1 MSTVNRHTS
10 RRVARI
16 PAVARPSAL
25 LTRMMVS
32 INRWLRGWWQRWLD
46 AVLRWHKRPG
56 EELPQVRQPLTCEPL
71 EPRILLSSEFH
82 PGIQAVLVTSSS
94 AQALD
99 VSAPATINLTPL
111 VDADGTQ
118 VTLAITGPGTA
129 QLVSDGAG
137 FALKLNNTDASTQ
150 VSLAANGGDGR
161 VVLTGISVR
170 DNVGALDLAVADLQG
185 DATFSGTLRTL
196 VLGDIRKSRL
206 DIAGASD
213 IALQAGR
220 IVDSQLHAPLA
231 RVSVVAS
238 DWLAGIPGA
247 SRLELAGLSSLS
259 TSGDFAADLHV
270 SGQGVPVYALGS
282 VRVGGGI
289 VGGMWSIHGR
299 GSVLQAGST
308 SRDWCANLT
317 GTLVQFISKGDA
329 SGSLSLAALQMLQV
343 GGSAR
348 GFTLLVGADLGD
360 DCAPGGVGA
369 NADSYQAGTLAR
381 VRISGDLI
389 DSRLLVGLDP
399 VNAVFGDGN
408 DQQLG
413 SPTQRLQEFIVG
425 GQVTDSTVV
434 APAFPSAV
442 RIAGTSL
449 APGSLGQV
457 FASVSA
463 DSVAPLLSARL
474 LDDTGS
480 VSDDG
485 LTRDPAV
492 VVEITEAGVL
502 SAIEANLDNSADFL
516 PVSAALQSDG
526 SYLIN
531 ARALAELSGSRLPDG
546 AYTLSLRARDAAGNV
561 AEPVTVRFTL
571 DTSAPALG
579 QLALD
584 PASDSGAL
592 GDLST
597 TAEIVTLIGQS
608 TAGAAIELAAL
619 GLSTT
624 ADETGAFSFTNL
636 ALALGSNRFDFTA
649 SDAAGNRSTASLE
662 VERTELIGDTA
673 APTLSAALANDSG
686 TSNSDRVTND
696 PTIIG
701 QTGDDV
707 GVTQLLV
714 AVDPTGTPDTTDLSG
729 LIQPDGSFT
738 LSAGQLASLA
748 AGVLADGEHSVLIQ
762 ALDAAGNATEKTV
775 SFTLD
780 TAAPAA
786 ATFAIAAA
794 DAFNGDD
801 SQTSASRV
809 VLRGQAPAGAV
820 VTLGAQGLSTLAG
833 QTGSFQLANVGL
845 VEGDN
850 LLSLTIADA
859 AGNTLSVARTL
870 TRVTATHSD
879 AVLDWNAIALEA
891 IKRDV
896 TDPPVATRVLA
907 IQSLAVFDTL
917 AAIEGTPAY
926 LVQRTVNGPISI
938 SAAVAQAAY
947 RVLSQLYP
955 AQRASFD
962 AALQTSLAGVPEGAA
977 RTAGIALGQ
986 EIADAVLA
994 IRAADGYRNFITDD
1008 GSTAIGKWRPTGP
1021 AFLTAEDPQ
1030 WSYLAPF
1037 ALSSGDAFRAP
1048 PPPALDSLAY
1058 AQALEEVRSLGSATS
1073 ITRSADQTEQALF
1086 WADGGGSLTPP
1097 GHWSQIASQ
1106 VAREQGNSLS
1116 ANARLLAQVNV
1127 ALADA
1132 AIACWDTKYAYDFW
1146 RPETAI
1152 HNAGAD
1158 GNAGTA
1164 QDASWRPLLISPAH
1178 PDYVSGHSTFSA
1190 AAAEVL
1196 AATFGDAVSFTT
1208 TSSTLPGVTRSY
1220 GSFSQAAAEAGASR
1234 VYGGIH
1240 TSFADLAGRE
1250 LGKQVAVATLARFSL
1265 NQDTQ
1270 APTIVASKTPAATN
1284 SNLTL
1289 SGQILD
1295 NLSGVAGAQWR
1306 LDNGELQELA
1316 VAANGGFSISTAF
1329 ALDGSADGVHTLTV
1343 LARDVAGNLSAAYT
1357 RSFILDTQAPTLSLS
1372 SLQEGASLT
1381 GNSRLTG
1388 IADAAGSALT
1398 LLSYRLDSGPLRS
1411 LIFDSDGAFDA
1422 ALAFAGLDIGSHTLI
1437 LNASDAA
1444 GNSASLTRTVKVD
1457 ALAAFT
1463 VVSVTPASGAQD
1475 VGVTFRPQ
1483 VNFSR
1488 AVNTA
1493 TLTADSLYA
1502 TAPDGS
1508 KIAASIVPALD
1519 GSFAWLFFT
1528 KPLPGASQ
1536 ITLHV
1541 NGSAIRAQQDGA
1553 FLDADGNGTGGGL
1566 LTSTFSTVSR
1576 TAVAGTRLVGKVV
1589 DPGPDLQPMT
1599 FDDIGRG
1606 ADGIIHTPD
1615 DVFLLPIAHAKVYVL
1630 GQEDRFVFTD
1640 ADGNFTL
1647 DGVPAGTVKVAVD
1660 GRTASNAPS
1669 GVFFPEMVMDVEL
1682 LPGVTNTLMGGMG
1695 SVAKRLANIDR
1706 REVYLPRV
1714 PTSALQAVSDTATTV
1729 ITLTDAAS
1737 APQLTEQQRAGLTL
1751 TVNPGSA
1758 IGENGEVL
1766 QDVQIGIS
1774 TVPPELV
1781 RDMLPPGVLQH
1792 SFDITIQAPGV
1803 ATFAE
1808 PVEIS
1813 FPNVFAAAPGTK
1825 LNILS
1830 FDHTTGRLVINGTGT
1845 VSADGLTVVSDPG
1858 SGIRAPGWHSMT
1870 QPGNPVRGP
1879 ADPPPPPPCDEDAK
1893 SNPLDNMTFWSDS
1906 LADILECASS
1916 ISETLRIIRNV
1927 YTVMNDSF
1935 GLVAEL
1941 VDLVRTT
1948 KTAVNQGQP
1957 ASVVLGFAKVAQTYK
1972 GKIVNLV
1979 EIVNQ
1984 TVFEAATK
1992 WEIIVDCLGSALN
2005 IADRACG
2012 KLIDDPCEEI
2022 SFFGEYACAA
2032 IEVAN
2037 TSFDAAKLLYDRYTN
2052 ELKSLV
2058 SYKAACFIT
2067 ENLISLIDDY
2077 LKQDQL
2083 QQPSQPLVAGRV
2095 VSGVVALAATT
2106 VSATFDD
2113 LLQQLQAIAVELPLN
2128 NATLNSNT
2136 LAFVGEA
2143 SILTDSMMSVFPSS
2157 ARLST
2162 SMYGLPRQG
2171 FYLATYGDAEIRG
2184 NFEGGEKLDLFL
2196 PSNIDFAIRVFDPIT
2211 GLIGAAYGKT
2221 PSSGITVT
2229 IPGLLQFKDAADAD
2243 GDGLSDLA
2251 EVIIGTDVNSIDSDG
2266 DGISDRSEI
2275 DQGLDPLGGLA
2286 LPLGVLAVV
2295 SPQGDVVAVAVSGTT
2310 DGGYASNAY
2319 LAVGVSGLAVVDTA
2333 AITSPRLLGEFYFSG
2348 NNVDIAVDGA
2358 RKLAALAASEA
2369 GLHLVDISNPSAPKL
2384 QQTITL
2390 GGPVTGVVV
2399 RDGNAYA
2406 IYGTRVVSVDL
2417 NTGDIRQTLDLA
2429 TLGGSTLVDIAID
2442 GDTLYT
2448 IDASRTMR
2456 SVSISGDVLT
2466 PRGALTLAVAG
2477 GKIFVGGGVAY
2488 VGRDDGF
2495 SGGFSSVD
2503 VSDLDSLRLLSGVDA
2518 NNIAG
2523 GAIAANGSG
2532 LAVAVGRPGR
2542 TNVLDVLSVLDPSN
2556 TANFVTRIDLPA
2568 APKDVVLANG
2578 LAFVADGTG
2587 GLQIVNY
2594 AGFDT
2599 KRIAPNVSITAN
2611 GVDVDPATPGI
2622 QVLEGRTVRVVPT
2635 VTDDVQ
2641 VRNVELLVNG
2651 RVVAN
2656 DVAFPWDLFA
2666 QAPSIALGGNTLTL
2680 QVRATD
2686 TGGNF
2691 ALSNIV
2697 TLDVVPDTF
2706 APQVVSVS
2714 VDEGARRF
2722 FVRSIEV
2729 TFDEPLDLA
2738 RLNTSGVH
2746 LLRAGADASFGTA
2759 DDVAVA
2765 VRLDTR
2771 SFGQSLSVLT
2781 SGLLPPGDYRLSIDP
2796 DIIADRAGNALD
2808 AAIVRHFSIRPA
2820 SDVRALSGIA
2830 EISTAPSANPG
2841 QQIGIAVP
2849 FDPATARAELAT
2861 VDGNGN
2867 LTTAT
2872 LSATR
2877 WDSARGI
2884 AYFNVPINA
2893 VTGDAVVFSQVGST
2907 RTDFADGSFPLQI
2920 LPVIDGIDVQYLS
2933 DE

>member
-32 INRWLRGWWQRWLD
+32 INRWLRGWWQRWVD

-56 EELPQVRQPLTCEPL
+56 EVLPQVRQPLTCEPL

-82 PGIQAVLVTSSS
+82 PGIQAILVTSSS

-118 VTLAITGPGTA
+118 VTLGITGPGTA

-150 VSLAANGGDGR
+150 VALAANGGDGR
-161 VVLTGISVR
+161 IVLTGISVS
-170 DNVGALDLAVADLQG
+170 DDVGALDLAVADLQG

-196 VLGDIRKSRL
+196 VLGDLRNARL
-206 DIAGASD
+206 DLAGATD
-213 IALQAGR
+213 ITLQAGK

-282 VRVGGGI
+282 VRVGGAI

-308 SRDWCANLT
+308 SRDWCANFT

-381 VRISGDLI
+381 VRITGNLV

-442 RIAGTSL
+442 RIGGTSL
-449 APGSLGQV
+449 APATLSQV

-463 DSVAPLLSARL
+463 DSVAPVLSARL
-474 LDDTGS
+474 QDDTGS

-492 VVEITEAGVL
+492 LVEIIEAGVL
-502 SAIEANLDNSADFL
+502 SAIEASLDDSAGFL
-516 PVSAALQSDG
+516 PVSAALQGDG

-531 ARALAELSGSRLPDG
+531 ARALAELRGGSLPDG

-584 PASDSGAL
+584 PSSDSGAL
-592 GDLST
+592 GDLRT
-597 TAEIVTLIGQS
+597 TAEIVTLIGRS

-636 ALALGSNRFDFTA
+636 TLALGSNRFDFTASDAAGNRITASLEVERTEVISDTTAPTLSAALANDSGTSNSDRVTNDPAINGQTGDDIAVTQLLVAVDPGATPDSTDLSGLIQPDGSFTLSAAQLASLAGGVLADGEHSVLIQALDAAGNVTEKTVSFTLDTSAPALGQLALDPATDTGALGDLSTTAEIVTLIGQSTSGAVIQLAALGRSTTADASGAFSFADVALALGSNRFDFTA

-662 VERTELIGDTA
+662 VERTEVISDTT
-673 APTLSAALANDSG
+673 APTLSAALANDTGTSNGDRVTNDPAINGQTDDDVGVTQLLVTVDPTGTPDTTDLSGLIQADGSFTLSAAQLASLAGGVLADGEHSVLIQALDAAGNVTEKTVSFTLDTSAPALGQLALDPPSDTGALGDLSTTVEIVTLIGQSAAGAAIELAFLGLSTTADESGAFSFSNVALALGSNRFDFTASDAAGNRSTASLEVERTEAISDTTAPTLSAALANDTGTSNSDRVTNDPAINGQTADDIAVTQLLVAVDPGATPDSTDLSGLIQPDGSYTLSAAQLASLAGGALADGEHTVLIQALDAAGNVTEKTVSFTLDTSAPALGQLALDPATDTGTLGDLRTTAEIVTLVGQSAAGAAIELAFLGLSTTADETGAFSFSNVALALGSNRFDFTASDAAGNRSTASLEVERTEVIGDTTAPTLSAILARDTG

-701 QTGDDV
+701 QTGDNV
-707 GVTQLLV
+707 AVTQLLV
-714 AVDPTGTPDTTDLSG
+714 AIDPTGTPDTIDLSG
-729 LIQPDGSFT
+729 LIQPDGRFT
-738 LSAGQLASLA
+738 LSAAQLASLA
-748 AGVLADGEHSVLIQ
+748 GGVLADGEHSVLIQ
-762 ALDAAGNATEKTV
+762 ALDAAGNVTEKTV

-786 ATFAIAAA
+786 ATFAIATA

-809 VLRGQAPAGAV
+809 VLRGQAPAGAI

-845 VEGDN
+845 VEGEN

-926 LVQRTVNGPISI
+926 LVQRTVSGPISI
-938 SAAVAQAAY
+938 TAAVAQAAH

-962 AALQTSLAGVPEGAA
+962 AALQSSLAGVPDGAA

-1030 WSYLAPF
+1030 WSYLVPF
-1037 ALSSGDAFRAP
+1037 ALTSGDEFRAP

-1073 ITRSADQTEQALF
+1073 ATRSADQTEQALF

-1116 ANARLLAQVNV
+1116 ANARLLAQINV

-1158 GNAGTA
+1158 GNAGTT

-1250 LGKQVAVATLARFSL
+1250 LGKQVAVATLARFAL

-1306 LDNGELQELA
+1306 LDNGELQELV
-1316 VAANGGFSISTAF
+1316 VAANGSFSISTAF
-1329 ALDGSADGVHTLTV
+1329 VLDGSADGVHTLTV
-1343 LARDVAGNLSAAYT
+1343 LARDVAGNLSSAYT

-1398 LLSYRLDSGPLRS
+1398 LLSYRLGSGPLRS
-1411 LIFDSDGAFDA
+1411 LIFDSDGGFDA
-1422 ALAFAGLDIGSHTLI
+1422 ALAFAGLDIGSHTLV

-1444 GNSASLTRTVKVD
+1444 GNSASLTRIVKVD

-1508 KIAASIVPALD
+1508 KIAATIVPALD

-1536 ITLHV
+1536 IKLHV

-1553 FLDADGNGTGGGL
+1553 FLDADGNGSSGGL
-1566 LTSTFSTVSR
+1566 LTS
-1576 TAVAGTRLVGKVV
+1576 
-1589 DPGPDLQPMT
+1589 
-1599 FDDIGRG
+1599 
-1606 ADGIIHTPD
+1606 
-1615 DVFLLPIAHAKVYVL
+1615 
-1630 GQEDRFVFTD
+1630 
-1640 ADGNFTL
+1640 
-1647 DGVPAGTVKVAVD
+1647 
-1660 GRTASNAPS
+1660 
-1669 GVFFPEMVMDVEL
+1669 EL
-1682 LPGVTNTLMGGMG
+1682 
-1695 SVAKRLANIDR
+1695 S
-1706 REVYLPRV
+1706 
-1714 PTSALQAVSDTATTV
+1714 
-1729 ITLTDAAS
+1729 
-1737 APQLTEQQRAGLTL
+1737 
-1751 TVNPGSA
+1751 
-1758 IGENGEVL
+1758 
-1766 QDVQIGIS
+1766 
-1774 TVPPELV
+1774 
-1781 RDMLPPGVLQH
+1781 
-1792 SFDITIQAPGV
+1792 
-1803 ATFAE
+1803 
-1808 PVEIS
+1808 
-1813 FPNVFAAAPGTK
+1813 
-1825 LNILS
+1825 
-1830 FDHTTGRLVINGTGT
+1830 
-1845 VSADGLTVVSDPG
+1845 
-1858 SGIRAPGWHSMT
+1858 
-1870 QPGNPVRGP
+1870 
-1879 ADPPPPPPCDEDAK
+1879 
-1893 SNPLDNMTFWSDS
+1893 
-1906 LADILECASS
+1906 
-1916 ISETLRIIRNV
+1916 
-1927 YTVMNDSF
+1927 
-1935 GLVAEL
+1935 
-1941 VDLVRTT
+1941 
-1948 KTAVNQGQP
+1948 
-1957 ASVVLGFAKVAQTYK
+1957 
-1972 GKIVNLV
+1972 
-1979 EIVNQ
+1979 
-1984 TVFEAATK
+1984 
-1992 WEIIVDCLGSALN
+1992 
-2005 IADRACG
+2005 
-2012 KLIDDPCEEI
+2012 
-2022 SFFGEYACAA
+2022 
-2032 IEVAN
+2032 
-2037 TSFDAAKLLYDRYTN
+2037 
-2052 ELKSLV
+2052 
-2058 SYKAACFIT
+2058 
-2067 ENLISLIDDY
+2067 
-2077 LKQDQL
+2077 
-2083 QQPSQPLVAGRV
+2083 
-2095 VSGVVALAATT
+2095 
-2106 VSATFDD
+2106 
-2113 LLQQLQAIAVELPLN
+2113 
-2128 NATLNSNT
+2128 
-2136 LAFVGEA
+2136 
-2143 SILTDSMMSVFPSS
+2143 
-2157 ARLST
+2157 
-2162 SMYGLPRQG
+2162 
-2171 FYLATYGDAEIRG
+2171 
-2184 NFEGGEKLDLFL
+2184 
-2196 PSNIDFAIRVFDPIT
+2196 
-2211 GLIGAAYGKT
+2211 
-2221 PSSGITVT
+2221 
-2229 IPGLLQFKDAADAD
+2229 
-2243 GDGLSDLA
+2243 
-2251 EVIIGTDVNSIDSDG
+2251 
-2266 DGISDRSEI
+2266 
-2275 DQGLDPLGGLA
+2275 
-2286 LPLGVLAVV
+2286 
-2295 SPQGDVVAVAVSGTT
+2295 
-2310 DGGYASNAY
+2310 
-2319 LAVGVSGLAVVDTA
+2319 
-2333 AITSPRLLGEFYFSG
+2333 
-2348 NNVDIAVDGA
+2348 
-2358 RKLAALAASEA
+2358 
-2369 GLHLVDISNPSAPKL
+2369 
-2384 QQTITL
+2384 
-2390 GGPVTGVVV
+2390 
-2399 RDGNAYA
+2399 
-2406 IYGTRVVSVDL
+2406 
-2417 NTGDIRQTLDLA
+2417 
-2429 TLGGSTLVDIAID
+2429 
-2442 GDTLYT
+2442 
-2448 IDASRTMR
+2448 
-2456 SVSISGDVLT
+2456 
-2466 PRGALTLAVAG
+2466 
-2477 GKIFVGGGVAY
+2477 
-2488 VGRDDGF
+2488 
-2495 SGGFSSVD
+2495 
-2503 VSDLDSLRLLSGVDA
+2503 
-2518 NNIAG
+2518 
-2523 GAIAANGSG
+2523 
-2532 LAVAVGRPGR
+2532 
-2542 TNVLDVLSVLDPSN
+2542 
-2556 TANFVTRIDLPA
+2556 
-2568 APKDVVLANG
+2568 
-2578 LAFVADGTG
+2578 
-2587 GLQIVNY
+2587 
-2594 AGFDT
+2594 
-2599 KRIAPNVSITAN
+2599 
-2611 GVDVDPATPGI
+2611 
-2622 QVLEGRTVRVVPT
+2622 
-2635 VTDDVQ
+2635 
-2641 VRNVELLVNG
+2641 
-2651 RVVAN
+2651 
-2656 DVAFPWDLFA
+2656 
-2666 QAPSIALGGNTLTL
+2666 
-2680 QVRATD
+2680 
-2686 TGGNF
+2686 
-2691 ALSNIV
+2691 
-2697 TLDVVPDTF
+2697 
-2706 APQVVSVS
+2706 
-2714 VDEGARRF
+2714 
-2722 FVRSIEV
+2722 
-2729 TFDEPLDLA
+2729 
-2738 RLNTSGVH
+2738 
-2746 LLRAGADASFGTA
+2746 
-2759 DDVAVA
+2759 
-2765 VRLDTR
+2765 
-2771 SFGQSLSVLT
+2771 
-2781 SGLLPPGDYRLSIDP
+2781 
-2796 DIIADRAGNALD
+2796 
-2808 AAIVRHFSIRPA
+2808 
-2820 SDVRALSGIA
+2820 
-2830 EISTAPSANPG
+2830 APSAAPRWPG
-2841 QQIGIAVP
+2841 RG
-2849 FDPATARAELAT
+2849 
-2861 VDGNGN
+2861 
-2867 LTTAT
+2867 
-2872 LSATR
+2872 LSAR
-2877 WDSARGI
+2877 W
-2884 AYFNVPINA
+2884 
-2893 VTGDAVVFSQVGST
+2893 ST
-2907 RTDFADGSFPLQI
+2907 
-2920 LPVIDGIDVQYLS
+2920 PVLTCS
-2933 DE
+2933 R